1 MENGA
6 VYEQTTEP
14 RAVRAGLFCSPHL
27 SRLRLA
33 LKALQLL
40 FSFVAFTCEEIV
52 ESCTSCGGLYFF
64 EFVSCSALLLSLLL
78 LAVYCTTLYEK
89 FGDDNIRKA
98 DLVTT
103 AIVSCFFILASVV
116 FAATNDKS
124 SVETLAIVFGFLAS
138 LAFLGDLIY
147 MFIERRKEKEAN
159 KKKENPNRQGPSEHQ
174 PLKNEEKV

>member
-6 VYEQTTEP
+6 VYEDTTEP
-14 RAVRAGLFCSPHL
+14 QDARACRFCSPHL
-27 SRLRLA
+27 GRLRLA

-40 FSFVAFTCEEIV
+40 FSFVAFICEEIV
-52 ESCTSCGGLYFF
+52 ESCTSCNGLYFF

-78 LAVYCTTLYEK
+78 LVVYCTTLYEK
-89 FGDDNIRKA
+89 FGDGNIRKT

-103 AIVSCFFILASVV
+103 AIVSCFFILASIV

-147 MFIERRKEKEAN
+147 MFMEGRKEAN
-159 KKKENPNRQGPSEHQ
+159 EKKENPNQQGPPENQ
-174 PLKNEEKV
+174 PLKNEGKA